1 MGKKSFAKLSLIF
14 FLAAQF
20 YGVALIS
27 PKKAWTVANLQN
39 AKDTLS
45 DSRPSNAYTQHTFY
59 FQTTT
64 AIPASGK
71 IVIDLPSAFDLTT
84 SHTYADMTLK
94 YDDDPAIGSPVTCT
108 LGTSPGAGVVG
119 VAVDTTEEKITFTL
133 ASSGDCAGIT
143 SSMYVQATV
152 GDGASGGS
160 DDIANPA
167 KSAGQGVADTY
178 VISYETQDSSSVT
191 LDTATVR
198 VAIIDAVTIT
208 AEVQATLSCSVSGVS
223 SGTNF
228 NSLGN
233 SYGTAGFATTP
244 LYIPFGILNS
254 SASSQSG
261 QLLKVSTNGTNGFYF
276 AVKQYGDL
284 TSSGGDT
291 INTFKDGV
299 QQDNSSPASWASPTA
314 TAGSPDTYGHMGYGT
329 TDTSLDDLNGSGSS
343 DRFSSAKFAGLST
356 TYEAVLS
363 HSGPADG
370 TGSDTNGQAYVVYRI
385 EISGLQEA
393 GSYSNTISYL
403 CTGRY

>member
-1 MGKKSFAKLSLIF
+1 VSKKLVAKLTLALI
-14 FLAAQF
+14 LAAQF
-20 YGVALIS
+20 YGVALFS
-27 PKKAWTVANLQN
+27 PKKAWTVANLRK

-45 DSRPSNAYTQHTFY
+45 DSRPSNSYTKHTFY

-64 AIPASGK
+64 AIPSSGK
-71 IVIDLPSAFDLTT
+71 IIIDLPSAFDLTA
-84 SHTYADMTLK
+84 SHNYADMTLR
-94 YDDDPAIGSPVTCT
+94 YDDDPTMGSPVTCT
-108 LGTSPGAGVVG
+108 LGSSPGAGVVG

-143 SSMYVQATV
+143 SDMYVEATV
-152 GDGASGGS
+152 GDGASGGL
-160 DDIANPA
+160 DDITNPA

-178 VISYETQDSSSVT
+178 VISYETQNASSVP

-223 SGTNF
+223 AGTNF

-244 LYIPFGILNS
+244 LYIPFGVLNS
-254 SASSQSG
+254 GSSSQSG
-261 QLLKVSTNGTNGFYF
+261 QLLKVSTNGANGFYL

-299 QQDNSSPASWASPTA
+299 QQDNSSPVSWASPAGTV
-314 TAGSPDTYGHMGYGT
+314 GSPDTYGHMGYGT

-343 DRFSSAKFAGLST
+343 GRFDSAKFAGLST

-393 GSYSNTISYL
+393 GIYSNTISYL